1 MGDGTMTGRGWY
13 NESSR
18 HSLAAR
24 GIPTTMRA
32 RGDAYME
39 YRNKSCEERI
49 DTELAGT
56 IEDLRRVWNA
66 YNGESDPDY
75 DEESLY
81 DYGLSFDYVMP
92 HTFGDEQKEGHFRY
106 QLSWGGPSDEFR
118 FYVGPGYKVYRIEYV
133 FQDWFDGAK
142 RTLSGD
148 DYDLLLDIYQW
159 FDDLGATENEY
170 DKSRED
176 Y

>member
-1 MGDGTMTGRGWY
+1 MKGWHK
-13 NESSR
+13 EPER

-24 GIPTTMRA
+24 GITTTMNA
-32 RGDAYME
+32 RGDSSVERAN
-39 YRNKSCEERI
+39 RSCEKRI
-49 DTELAGT
+49 DAHMNGR
-56 IEDLRRVWNA
+56 INHLRRVWDA
-66 YNGESDPDY
+66 YNGEPDPEGDY

-92 HTFGDEQKEGHFRY
+92 HTFGDEQHEGYFRY

-118 FYVGPGYKVYRIEYV
+118 FYVGPNFTVYRIEYV

-142 RTLSGD
+142 RTLSGS
-148 DYDLLLDIYQW
+148 DYDLLSEIYDWFNDIGSTQNE
-159 FDDLGATENEY
+159 FDKA
-170 DKSRED
+170 RED